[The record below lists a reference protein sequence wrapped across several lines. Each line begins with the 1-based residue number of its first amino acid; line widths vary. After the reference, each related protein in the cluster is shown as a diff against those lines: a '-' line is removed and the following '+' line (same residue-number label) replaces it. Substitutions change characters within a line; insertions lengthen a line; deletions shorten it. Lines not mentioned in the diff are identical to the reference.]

1 MKKNNISKDR
11 KKKRLKIT
19 TIDDFKVL
27 LSKGEYQDIDFEDN
41 LSIKNILN
49 HFDIDYSLWKMINKA
64 LSKEDTTYRADN
76 IENFIDYIR
85 QIEVFKDLHSRL
97 SEKIKTI
104 NTLNIDRVEY
114 ERIKTTPEDVSHIID
129 IIETTKRKV
138 TKKINQ
144 KDEYILYDIERE
156 LNKDYI
162 YAKDIELLKKMI
174 FTSNKNY
181 HQNYN
186 QYTKVNTLKIEIS
199 KDINYDYIPAKL
211 GSVEYY
217 HHIKNNIPRMKRLI
231 KNIDKY
237 MIADKDN
244 PNTFNINQTSAL
256 QDTMNIAVGIYND
269 LEFRAVSGTNY
280 VKEFC
285 TTLDEKNSAFIS
297 TKVNKLGKLGV
308 GYNRINDSEKKIL
321 EEINIQIEKGLLKDA
336 GNLVLYSKWQPCPS
350 CYYVINQFSK
360 KYSNI
365 NIEINYIKEYGE
377 CS

>member
-85 QIEVFKDLHSRL
+85 QIEVFKDLHYRL